1 MKLKYRKLNWQYEV
15 TEDLFEPTKI
25 KPKEDILTR
34 LVQLHSDGQL
44 IVGEDFAWDGASGPT
59 LPWKSSVRPSAV
71 HDAVYGL
78 IAAGLLDK
86 KWRLTADNMFY
97 RMLREDGMPRI
108 QAMSW
113 WLAVRMFGGGSHIET
128 KPEKDI
134 VYESP

>member
-15 TEDLFEPTKI
+15 AEDLHEITKI
-25 KPKEDILTR
+25 FPEERIDTDF
-34 LVQLHSDGQL
+34 VQLYDGGRL
-44 IVGEDFAWDGASGPT
+44 IVRKGFAWDGASGPT